1 MKTKIILLLL
11 ICIRLQVNAQ
21 ETFPVNGVAT
31 EFEPIYAFINAHI
44 IDADNEIPN
53 GVLLIQGNKILQADT
68 GVQIPKDAI
77 ITDLKGDFI
86 YPSFIDLNTRYG
98 LPKTKSREYSSR
110 PQYDSKKEGAFHWNQ
125 TIHPEITAID
135 NFQNDNKKAE
145 TFRSIGFGT
154 VLTHHKD
161 GIVRGTGVLV
171 LLSDKK
177 EHQNILIKNASA
189 HYSFSKGNSSQKY
202 PTSLMGSIALLR
214 QTFLDAEWYAQ
225 GVSDFNYSY
234 EAFNSQQDLP
244 QIFTINDAFDISRIY
259 KIADEF
265 EVDYIITGNGDEYKQ
280 LDIIKETNF
289 SFILPLNFPE
299 SYEVSNPE
307 EAENISLQELK
318 HWESAPFNPLI

>member
-1 MKTKIILLLL
+1 MNKQLFIILLSIFCLPSFG
-11 ICIRLQVNAQ
+11 Q
-21 ETFPVNGVAT
+21 ETFPLNGVAT

-44 IDADNEIPN
+44 IDADNEIAN
-53 GVLLIQGNKILQADT
+53 GVLLIQGDKILQVDT
-68 GVQIPKDAI
+68 GLQIPKDAI
-77 ITDLKGDFI
+77 IKDLKGDFI
-86 YPSFIDLNTRYG
+86 YPSFIDLNTQYG
-98 LPKTKSREYSSR
+98 LPKTESREHSYR

-125 TIHPEITAID
+125 SIHPEINAID
-135 NFQNDNKKAE
+135 NFQNNNKKAG

-154 VLTHHKD
+154 VLTHPKD
-161 GIVRGTGVLV
+161 GIVRGTGSLV

-214 QTFLDAEWYAQ
+214 QTFLDAEWYSQKA
-225 GVSDFNYSY
+225 SNFNYSY

-265 EVDYIITGNGDEYKQ
+265 EVDYIIAGNGDEYKQ

-299 SYEVSNPE
+299 SYEVDNPE
-307 EAENISLQELK
+307 ETENI
-318 HWESAPFNPLI
+318 